1 MPKLTKKFI
10 DRIKS
15 DGKDTFLW
23 DDELPGFGLR
33 ILPSGYR
40 SFQIQYRNNAGRTR
54 RSAIGAYGRLT
65 PHEARS
71 MARQM
76 LADVERGLDLAQQK
90 EDNRAVLTMANL
102 SNRYLTEHA
111 EVKKKAGSIRNDKQ
125 MIRDYVLPNFRRL
138 KATAITHSDI
148 ARLHHELRDKPILA
162 NRLLALL
169 SKMFNLSEKWGSR
182 PMHSNPCRFVEK
194 YKEQKRERYLSG
206 EELARLGQVLGEA
219 EQDEMPSAILAIRL
233 LMFTGCR
240 LSEILTLKWEQ
251 VDFEKGVILLPD
263 TKNGYRM
270 VPMPGVAI
278 DLLINA
284 PRVNNYVCFG
294 DKENGH
300 LIGLPKIWRRIRAKA
315 SLEDVRLH
323 DLRHSFASVAAAA
336 NMGLPIIGKL
346 LGHSQ
351 AQTTQRYA
359 HLALDPLKAA
369 SEEIARRIDEAMKMK
384 PKQGKVINIMKKN
397 DSER

>member
-1 MPKLTKKFI
+1 
-10 DRIKS
+10 
-15 DGKDTFLW
+15 
-23 DDELPGFGLR
+23 
-33 ILPSGYR
+33 
-40 SFQIQYRNNAGRTR
+40 
-54 RSAIGAYGRLT
+54 
-65 PHEARS
+65 
-71 MARQM
+71 
-76 LADVERGLDLAQQK
+76 
-90 EDNRAVLTMANL
+90 
-102 SNRYLTEHA
+102 
-111 EVKKKAGSIRNDKQ
+111 
-125 MIRDYVLPNFRRL
+125 
-138 KATAITHSDI
+138 
-148 ARLHHELRDKPILA
+148 
-162 NRLLALL
+162 
-169 SKMFNLSEKWGSR
+169 
-182 PMHSNPCRFVEK
+182 MHSNPCRFVEK